1 MSSRSAKIEV
11 RFRMSNAPVRQ
22 VFLPSTGADLPNS
35 PHPARRLDAISKRAT
50 LRYLGAVN
58 ARFLSL
64 VNVV

>member
-1 MSSRSAKIEV
+1 MSSRSAKIEE

-22 VFLPSTGADLPNS
+22 IFLPFTGVDLPNS

-64 VNVV
+64 VNLV